1 MEKQLEFPMDI
12 YPPPLRQIIE
22 DTHRDLNFPVNYI
35 AASLLLAVSV
45 AVGNSRVLKVRDGW
59 RVKPILYMALVG
71 SPGAVKT
78 HPVSFALAP
87 FRRSD
92 DYTLGKYAAELEEY
106 RRQVMTERGEKP
118 KAKQFIVKDSTI
130 EAVAKVL
137 HSNPHGICVHS
148 DELNG
153 WLGSFD
159 KYHRSGGDQE
169 QWLSMFNGDAI
180 VVNRKSQDDII
191 SVPSPF
197 VSVIGSIQPSVLTK
211 CFKGQ
216 KVENGFL
223 FRILFVNNSS
233 EGQPMRWPEDD
244 LPSDAEDQWYG
255 FLMSL
260 LETSKAYDETRRPE
274 EYTFNPL
281 AWDIIRTWQN
291 LKEDELAETGE
302 EYQIAI
308 FRKIQDY
315 ALRFCLLIH
324 SIRENSKDIP
334 VSSVIDSMTVAKAI
348 RLADYFYNTAV
359 DVYESIQYGGNAEG
373 SRIVMLLDQLP
384 ETFTKQQAIQVG
396 DRIGISRSTI
406 TRHIRGDNDDP
417 FTVKVKHG
425 VYRKRL

>member
-1 MEKQLEFPMDI
+1 MEKQLELPMDI

-137 HSNPHGICVHS
+137 HSNSHGICVHS

-159 KYHRSGGDQE
+159 KYHRSGG
-169 QWLSMFNGDAI
+169 
-180 VVNRKSQDDII
+180 
-191 SVPSPF
+191 
-197 VSVIGSIQPSVLTK
+197 
-211 CFKGQ
+211 
-216 KVENGFL
+216 
-223 FRILFVNNSS
+223 
-233 EGQPMRWPEDD
+233 
-244 LPSDAEDQWYG
+244 Y
-255 FLMSL
+255 
-260 LETSKAYDETRRPE
+260 
-274 EYTFNPL
+274 
-281 AWDIIRTWQN
+281 
-291 LKEDELAETGE
+291 
-302 EYQIAI
+302 
-308 FRKIQDY
+308 
-315 ALRFCLLIH
+315 
-324 SIRENSKDIP
+324 
-334 VSSVIDSMTVAKAI
+334 
-348 RLADYFYNTAV
+348 
-359 DVYESIQYGGNAEG
+359 
-373 SRIVMLLDQLP
+373 
-384 ETFTKQQAIQVG
+384 
-396 DRIGISRSTI
+396 
-406 TRHIRGDNDDP
+406 
-417 FTVKVKHG
+417 
-425 VYRKRL
+425 

>member
-45 AVGNSRVLKVRDGW
+45 ALGNSRVLKVRYGW
-59 RVKPILYMALVG
+59 RVKPILYMTLVG
-71 SPGAVKT
+71 SPGSVKT

-106 RRQVMTERGEKP
+106 RRQMKERGEKP

-153 WLGSFD
+153 WLSSFD

-197 VSVIGSIQPSVLTK
+197 VSVIGSIQPSVLIK

-233 EGQPMRWPEDD
+233 EGQPMRWSEDD
-244 LPSDAEDQWYG
+244 LPKTLAKMHREELLRRQAA
-255 FLMSL
+255 
-260 LETSKAYDETRRPE
+260 LETEIDLLYPIPKRIRRDSE
-274 EYTFNPL
+274 
-281 AWDIIRTWQN
+281 
-291 LKEDELAETGE
+291 KEVE
-302 EYQIAI
+302 
-308 FRKIQDY
+308 
-315 ALRFCLLIH
+315 
-324 SIRENSKDIP
+324 
-334 VSSVIDSMTVAKAI
+334 
-348 RLADYFYNTAV
+348 
-359 DVYESIQYGGNAEG
+359 
-373 SRIVMLLDQLP
+373 
-384 ETFTKQQAIQVG
+384 
-396 DRIGISRSTI
+396 
-406 TRHIRGDNDDP
+406 
-417 FTVKVKHG
+417 
-425 VYRKRL
+425 